1 MAPTTRDAVL
11 SAAGLCWGVAM
22 LISWFGPDDGPVRA
36 IGLTAAV
43 AGLAAAGVWL
53 VGWLRARRLSDPTAQ
68 VDARVVLGAGLLI
81 ALGTG
86 ALAERLTTSDA
97 VGYVVFGVVLA
108 GALVAYIRTAQ
119 AAWRRDRD

>member
-1 MAPTTRDAVL
+1 
-11 SAAGLCWGVAM
+11 M